1 MEDGHESKV
10 NDETMSTSTLCMK
23 RLQGKVVIVTG
34 GASGIGEATARL
46 FADNGTRAV
55 VIADIQDEKGVAV
68 AEAIGLDKCSYVKCD
83 VSEEEQVKAM
93 VDWTVQKYGRLDVMF
108 SNAGTVSPSDQKVL
122 DLDFSDFD
130 RVFRVNV
137 RGMAI
142 CVKHAARVMV
152 EGGVRGSI
160 ICTASVGATRG
171 CLRRTDYTMSKH
183 AVLGLVRS
191 ASQQLGAHGIRV
203 NCVSPSATPTPMI
216 LDNREDALSF
226 VEKIYG
232 PLTSLKGITSDVK
245 HVANAVLFLAS
256 DDSAFVTGHDL
267 AVDGGLICLA
277 APGPGSC

>member
-1 MEDGHESKV
+1 MEGGNESKV
-10 NDETMSTSTLCMK
+10 NETMSASNSCMK

-55 VIADIQDEKGVAV
+55 VIADLQDEKGVAV
-68 AEAIGLDKCSYVKCD
+68 AESIGLDKCTFVKCD
-83 VSEEEQVKAM
+83 VSDEEQVKAM
-93 VDWTVQKYGRLDVMF
+93 IDWTVQKYGQLDVMF
-108 SNAGTVSPSDQKVL
+108 SNAGIVSPTDQKVL

-130 RVFRVNV
+130 RVFRVNA
-137 RGMAI
+137 RGTAV
-142 CVKHAARVMV
+142 CVKHAARAMV
-152 EGGVRGSI
+152 EGR
-160 ICTASVGATRG
+160 
-171 CLRRTDYTMSKH
+171 H

-203 NCVSPSATPTPMI
+203 NCVSPSVTPTPII
-216 LDNREDALSF
+216 LANREEASSY

-256 DDSAFVTGHDL
+256 DESAFITGHDL
-267 AVDGGLICLA
+267 SVDGGLICLA
-277 APGPGSC
+277 VPGPGSN